1 MTLLIAFLMKVLALA
16 LGKPMIYNAP
26 SAQVA
31 HLAPPQ
37 TTVVQLPD
45 GSYGM
50 PGSPFPG
57 YGAGMPAPPALY
69 GQNPSWAPSQ
79 IPQTGQPAVEGNGP
93 NGNGELAEVTKRRQ
107 VEAHLAGLGADQLD
121 RLNGLGPRAAA
132 RELTLALNGQGV
144 QVSERYVTSIW
155 DEWAAAQRGSS
166 ATARRRKR

>member
-1 MTLLIAFLMKVLALA
+1 MKVLALA

-45 GSYGM
+45 GSYGV

-57 YGAGMPAPPALY
+57 YGPGPYGPPALY

-79 IPQTGQPAVEGNGP
+79 IPQNGRPVVKGNGA
-93 NGNGELAEVTKRRQ
+93 NGELADVTKRRQ
-107 VEAHLAGLGADQLD
+107 VEAYLAGLDSDQLG
-121 RLNGLGPRAAA
+121 RLDGLGPKAAA
-132 RELTLALNGQGV
+132 RELTPALNGQGV
-144 QVSERYVTSIW
+144 QVSERYVQQIW
-155 DEWAAAQRGSS
+155 DEWAAAQRGS
-166 ATARRRKR
+166 AAARKPKR